1 MLEDIFQEVKQ
12 HMHKAIEA
20 LRRDLAGIRT
30 GRASI
35 SLLDAIRIDYYGTAT
50 PLSQVATLSVP
61 ESRMITIKPWEQNLI
76 PVIEKAIRTEASLGL
91 NPSNDGNLI
100 RVPIPELTEERRR
113 EYTKLARHRGE
124 EGKVAVRHVRREG
137 LDLIDA
143 AEKDGDISEDDAR
156 QGHERIQKL
165 TDESIVHVDEIIRN
179 KEKEI
184 MVV

>member
-1 MLEDIFQEVKQ
+1 MVDDICQEVKQ
-12 HMHKAIEA
+12 HMQKAVEA

-30 GRASI
+30 GRASTA
-35 SLLDAIRIDYYGTAT
+35 LLDAVRIDYYGTAT
-50 PLSQVATLSVP
+50 PLNQVATLSVP
-61 ESRMITIKPWEQNLI
+61 EPRLITIKPWESHLI

-143 AEKDGDISEDDAR
+143 AEKDGDIAGDDAR

-165 TDESIVHVDEIIRN
+165 TDEFIVHIDDIVKN